1 MGDAEKR
8 RGQTQR
14 LPDRDAPEP
23 TGRSGQTRR
32 YDPDDDEWVERS
44 PADPHWRRERSSGR
58 RRAARGPLPASP
70 QEFQLWL
77 QAGGWRYLAG
87 IMLLG
92 IVLLIALLAFARTE
106 QRESGLGF
114 REPTTAPVTTPLSG
128 SGLSSEPYPA
138 LTPEGPTA
146 APVGGR
152 FYIVSGTGNQ
162 GLFLRPDP
170 STAGAPIATLPEG
183 TRVEA
188 LGEEVPGGDYLWRKV
203 RAPDGREGYVA
214 ADFLV
219 DAPPP

>member
-1 MGDAEKR
+1 MGDPENR

-14 LPDRDAPEP
+14 LPDRDAPGH
-23 TGRSGQTRR
+23 TGRSSQTRR
-32 YDPDDDEWVERS
+32 YDPDEGEWVERA

-58 RRAARGPLPASP
+58 RRQARGLLPASP
-70 QEFQLWL
+70 QELQLWL

-87 IMLLG
+87 IALLV
-92 IVLLIALLAFARTE
+92 IVLLIALLALGRTE

-114 REPTTAPVTTPLSG
+114 REPTAAPVTTPVPGGVLSG
-128 SGLSSEPYPA
+128 EPYPSPMA
-138 LTPEGPTA
+138 ETSVA
-146 APVGGR
+146 APAGRR
-152 FYIVSGTGNQ
+152 FYIVSGTGGQ

-170 STAGAPIATLPEG
+170 STAGAPITTLPEG

-219 DAPPP
+219 EAP